1 MSITGKFII
10 KFRKHNTPPWLSPSI
25 CGPTYKAPLNKIT
38 WKRFIEL
45 VIEDLEL
52 RDKYKDCL
60 EELKKIN
67 LNNLNHLKLNNGG
80 LFGNDVRVDRIG

>member
-1 MSITGKFII
+1 MSKTGKFII
-10 KFRKHNTPPWLSPSI
+10 KFIRRNIPVEHLIW
-25 CGPTYKAPLNKIT
+25 GPTYKAPLNKIT

-67 LNNLNHLKLNNGG
+67 LNNLNHLILNNGG